1 MSEILPIEQLSFAEI
16 YNHCTNFQMHEW
28 GMSKKIKHE
37 NNSAEEEFFFPKTLQ
52 EQTAELFSEL
62 KGFDNSFHDIISP
75 TLDQCYKARKVSSGH
90 RKAHA
95 KPLKEEAT
103 WTIPLAGLEILNNYG
118 SRVSLSHGE
127 KGIASS
133 YDVAQTQVG
142 VRQLTTDGIL
152 RLAGEKFIRSC
163 SPRNVDLSLL
173 VGPIFSS
180 FPCLANEEINDVE
193 LVQILL
199 MSAEKVGQQQ
209 YDCASKLLDLC
220 DGMSSADGNPVQRL
234 VYYFLKALREKIF
247 NETGLIPSNC
257 LDIKQF
263 FDVKEALMSPTPTVI
278 SFHKEVPFSQVNHF
292 IGVQVIVENVGEAK
306 RVHIIDL
313 EIRSGMQ
320 CIVLMQAL
328 ASQRRSPLEHFK
340 VTAIG
345 SKSKEKIEETG
356 RRLMS
361 FAMSMNIPF
370 SFHVV
375 MVADMLALNRNHF
388 TLDSKEVVAV
398 VSSYYLWTLLAV
410 PNQLECLMGVI
421 RKINPCIM
429 VITEV
434 EAKHNSPAFV
444 NRFTEALFYYGVF
457 FDAVEDCM
465 GHGNPNRLITE
476 SMFLNQGIRTV
487 VAAEKEE
494 RTIRHVSIAVW
505 RAFFARFRMVEKEL
519 STSSLYQADLVLKNF
534 ACGNS
539 CTLARDEK
547 GLIIGWKGLP
557 VHSLTT
563 WKFL

>member
-1 MSEILPIEQLSFAEI
+1 MSEIFPIEQMSFTEI
-16 YNHCTNFQMHEW
+16 YNHCTKFQMHQW
-28 GMSKKIKHE
+28 GLSKDIKCE
-37 NNSAEEEFFFPKTLQ
+37 NNSAEEEFLYPKTLH
-52 EQTAELFSEL
+52 EQTAELFSEF
-62 KGFDNSFHDIISP
+62 KGFDNSIRDFKSA
-75 TLDQCYKARKVSSGH
+75 QCYKVRKVSSDQ

-95 KPLKEEAT
+95 EPVKEEAA
-103 WTIPLAGLEILNNYG
+103 WTIPLAGLEILNNYYG
-118 SRVSLSHGE
+118 SRFSLSHGE
-127 KGIASS
+127 KEIASS
-133 YDVAQTQVG
+133 YDVAQRQVT

-173 VGPIFSS
+173 VGPMSTS
-180 FPCLANEEINDVE
+180 FPCLANDEINDVE

-199 MSAEKVGQQQ
+199 MSAEKVGQKQ
-209 YDCASKLLDLC
+209 YDCASQLLDLC

-234 VYYFLKALREKIF
+234 VYYFLKALREKIY
-247 NETGLIPSNC
+247 NETGVIPSNC

-263 FDVKEALMSPTPTVI
+263 FDIKEALMSPTPAVI
-278 SFHKEVPFSQVNHF
+278 SFHKEVPFSQVNYF

-306 RVHIIDL
+306 RIHIIDL

-328 ASQRRSPLEHFK
+328 ASQRRSPLEHLK

-361 FAMSMNIPF
+361 FAMSINIPF
-370 SFHVV
+370 SFNVV
-375 MVADMLALNRNHF
+375 MIGDMLALNKNQF
-388 TLDSKEVVAV
+388 TLDPKEVVAV
-398 VSSYYLWTLLAV
+398 ISSYYLWTLLAA

-434 EAKHNSPAFV
+434 EAKHNSTAFV

-465 GHGNPNRLITE
+465 GHGNPNRFITE
-476 SMFLNQGIRTV
+476 SMFLNQGIRTI

-534 ACGNS
+534 TCGNS

-557 VHSLTT
+557 VHSLTA

>member
-1 MSEILPIEQLSFAEI
+1 MSEMFPIEQLSFAEI
-16 YNHCTNFQMHEW
+16 YNHCTNFQMHQW
-28 GMSKKIKHE
+28 GMCKDIKYE
-37 NNSAEEEFFFPKTLQ
+37 NDIAEEELFFQKTLQ
-52 EQTAELFSEL
+52 KQTAELFSEF
-62 KGFDNSFHDIISP
+62 KGFDHSFGEIKCTP
-75 TLDQCYKARKVSSGH
+75 LEQCHKVRKVSGGQ
-90 RKAHA
+90 RKAHEE
-95 KPLKEEAT
+95 PVKEEAT

-118 SRVSLSHGE
+118 SRVSLSRSE
-127 KGIASS
+127 KEIASS
-133 YDVAQTQVG
+133 YDIAQTQVG

-163 SPRNVDLSLL
+163 SPRNVNLSLL
-173 VGPIFSS
+173 VGPISSS
-180 FPCLANEEINDVE
+180 FPCLADEEINDVE

-199 MSAEKVGQQQ
+199 MSAEKVGKQQ

-220 DGMSSADGNPVQRL
+220 DGMSSAEGNPVQRL

-247 NETGLIPSNC
+247 NETGVIPSNC
-257 LDIKQF
+257 LDIKQS

-278 SFHKEVPFSQVNHF
+278 SFHKEVPFSQVNQF

-313 EIRSGMQ
+313 EIRSGLQ
-320 CIVLMQAL
+320 CMVLMQAL
-328 ASQRRSPLEHFK
+328 GSQRRSPLEHFK

-345 SKSKEKIEETG
+345 IKSKEKIEETG
-356 RRLMS
+356 RRLTT
-361 FAMSMNIPF
+361 FALSMNIPF
-370 SFHVV
+370 SFNVI
-375 MVADMLALNRNHF
+375 MVADMLALSKNHF
-388 TLDSKEVVAV
+388 MLDPKEVVAV

-410 PNQLECLMGVI
+410 PNQLECLMGII
-421 RKINPCIM
+421 RKINPCVMI
-429 VITEV
+429 ITEI
-434 EAKHNSPAFV
+434 EAKHNSPVFV
-444 NRFTEALFYYGVF
+444 NRFIEALFYYGVF

-465 GHGNPNRLITE
+465 GPENPNRLITE

-494 RTIRHVSIAVW
+494 RTIRHVNIAVW

-519 STSSLYQADLVLKNF
+519 SSSSLYQADLVLKNF

-547 GLIIGWKGLP
+547 GLIIGWKGTP

>member
-1 MSEILPIEQLSFAEI
+1 MSEILPIEQLSFTEI
-16 YNHCTNFQMHEW
+16 YNHCNNFQTHEW
-28 GMSKKIKHE
+28 GMSKEVKYE
-37 NNSAEEEFFFPKTLQ
+37 NQSVKEEFFSSDPLQ
-52 EQTAELFSEL
+52 EQPVEFFSEI
-62 KGFDNSFHDIISP
+62 KGFDESFSDIKYLPVEQCHKVRKISNGQRMAGAESVRE
-75 TLDQCYKARKVSSGH
+75 TTR
-90 RKAHA
+90 
-95 KPLKEEAT
+95 
-103 WTIPLAGLEILNNYG
+103 TIPLAGLEILNNYG
-118 SRVSLSHGE
+118 SRFSLSHGE
-127 KGIASS
+127 MEIASS
-133 YDVAQTQVG
+133 YEIAQTKVG

-163 SPRNVDLSLL
+163 SPRNADLSLL
-173 VGPIFSS
+173 VGPISSS
-180 FPCLANEEINDVE
+180 FPCLTDDEVNDVE

-199 MSAEKVGQQQ
+199 MSAEKVGRQQ

-220 DGMSSADGNPVQRL
+220 DGLSSPEGNPVQRL
-234 VYYFLKALREKIF
+234 VYYFVKALREKIYH
-247 NETGLIPSNC
+247 ETGVIPSNC
-257 LDIKQF
+257 LDIKHF

-278 SFHKEVPFSQVNHF
+278 SFHKEVPFSQINQF

-320 CIVLMQAL
+320 CMVLMQAL
-328 ASQRRSPLEHFK
+328 VNRRQSPLDHFK
-340 VTAIG
+340 VTALG
-345 SKSKEKIEETG
+345 TKSKEKIEETG
-356 RRLMS
+356 RRLMT

-370 SFHVV
+370 SFNVI
-375 MVADMLALNRNHF
+375 MVADMLALNKSLF
-388 TLDSKEVVAV
+388 TLDPREVVAV

-434 EAKHNSPAFV
+434 EAKHNSPVFV
-444 NRFTEALFYYGVF
+444 NRFTEALFFYGVF

-465 GHGNPNRLITE
+465 GHKNPNRLTTE
-476 SMFLNQGIRTV
+476 SMFLNQGIRTI

-505 RAFFARFRMVEKEL
+505 RAFFARFRMVEKQL
-519 STSSLYQADLVLKNF
+519 SMSSLYQADLVLKNF
-534 ACGNS
+534 SCSNS
-539 CTLARDEK
+539 CTLVRDEK
-547 GLIIGWKGLP
+547 GLIIGWKGTP